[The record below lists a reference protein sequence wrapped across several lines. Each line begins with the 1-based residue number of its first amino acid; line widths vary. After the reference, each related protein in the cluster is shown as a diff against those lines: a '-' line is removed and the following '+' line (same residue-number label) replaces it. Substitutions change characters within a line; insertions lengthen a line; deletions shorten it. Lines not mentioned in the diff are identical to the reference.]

1 MFAAVVREHGERPA
15 QRIRVGDD
23 WRTWTYAQF
32 GARVEQLAGWLIDQ
46 GVEPG
51 DRVAIFS
58 GNRPEWHV
66 ADFACLYVG
75 AVSVPIFANSSPEQ
89 IAHVLTDS
97 GTRLIFVGT
106 QQQHRLFTEAGVD
119 IPAVGLTRV
128 NGLACLDDLAAAT
141 DRSDEIER
149 RRAAA
154 DDDEVMTLIYTSG
167 TTGVPRGVMLT
178 HRNFT
183 YQIDAINGLY
193 DVGAQDQSV
202 CFLPLAHALERIWSY
217 YVVSRGALNTFC
229 LDPRAIAELLLQARP
244 NLLISVPKLYEK
256 VYATA
261 QERVADSALKRAV
274 FRWAL
279 HVGGRL
285 QHAYRKG
292 AQPSPLL
299 RAQLPLADRLVLRS
313 VREAVGG
320 PKKVLISGGAPLRIE
335 VEEFFSACGLL
346 LGQGY
351 GLTESGP
358 MMTYFSPTTFKLGTV
373 GYPTPDGE
381 LKIGAGGELLY
392 RGPNVMKGYW
402 NDPEAT
408 AAAIDAD
415 GFLHTGD
422 VGYIDAQGYVTI
434 TDRLKDIIVTVNG
447 KNVAPQLI
455 EGLLLTDPLFEYAVV
470 LGNNRPYLTLLAQP
484 TRDGLEALGRQLQLQ
499 WQSLDELLER
509 SEILDEVRRRVQA
522 QTAKLASFEQ
532 IRDLR
537 LTLDAISPEA
547 GTLTP
552 TLKVRRREVERR
564 FAHVIDEMYV
574 RLHR

>member
-1 MFAAVVREHGERPA
+1 M
-15 QRIRVGDD
+15 
-23 WRTWTYAQF
+23 
-32 GARVEQLAGWLIDQ
+32 
-46 GVEPG
+46 
-51 DRVAIFS
+51 
-58 GNRPEWHV
+58 
-66 ADFACLYVG
+66 
-75 AVSVPIFANSSPEQ
+75 
-89 IAHVLTDS
+89 
-97 GTRLIFVGT
+97 
-106 QQQHRLFTEAGVD
+106 
-119 IPAVGLTRV
+119 
-128 NGLACLDDLAAAT
+128 
-141 DRSDEIER
+141 
-149 RRAAA
+149 
-154 DDDEVMTLIYTSG
+154 
-167 TTGVPRGVMLT
+167 
-178 HRNFT
+178 
-183 YQIDAINGLY
+183 
-193 DVGAQDQSV
+193 
-202 CFLPLAHALERIWSY
+202 
-217 YVVSRGALNTFC
+217 
-229 LDPRAIAELLLQARP
+229 
-244 NLLISVPKLYEK
+244 
-256 VYATA
+256 
-261 QERVADSALKRAV
+261 
-274 FRWAL
+274 
-279 HVGGRL
+279 
-285 QHAYRKG
+285 
-292 AQPSPLL
+292 
-299 RAQLPLADRLVLRS
+299 
-313 VREAVGG
+313 REAVGG

-564 FAHVIDEMYV
+564 FAHVIDDMYV